1 MTRTI
6 LTAAI
11 LIAATLSAQA
21 LEPFAG
27 SCTSE
32 GGPKI
37 EFDVNLVGV
46 GVIRLDGGPWRR
58 ATFRTPTPDTITI
71 TARGFLGRL
80 NTKTNEMRTAS
91 NRLSTCKSAFK

>member
-11 LIAATLSAQA
+11 LVAATLSAQA

-37 EFDVNLVGV
+37 EFDVNLGGV

-91 NRLSTCKSAFK
+91 RLSTCKSAFK

>member
-37 EFDVNLVGV
+37 EFDVNLGGV
-46 GVIRLDGGPWRR
+46 GVICGGPWRR

-71 TARGFLGRL
+71 TARGFLGGL
-80 NTKTNEMRTAS
+80 NTKTNEMTTA
-91 NRLSTCKSAFK
+91 RQRYTCKSAFK